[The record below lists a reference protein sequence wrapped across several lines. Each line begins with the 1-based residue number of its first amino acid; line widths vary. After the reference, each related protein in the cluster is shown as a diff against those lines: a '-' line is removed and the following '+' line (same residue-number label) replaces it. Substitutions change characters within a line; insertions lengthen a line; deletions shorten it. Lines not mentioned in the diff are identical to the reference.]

1 MFFGA
6 RLAIINISKRPNS
19 FSIRFYFFFL
29 YLPSKYFSLF
39 NANVLNQ
46 VKQHLKVK
54 KIIRLFDFI
63 NLRKVKR
70 VLTDFVLAIAK
81 NYAIN
86 NKFNKFILENENE
99 YNNWVIIEI

>member
-1 MFFGA
+1 M
-6 RLAIINISKRPNS
+6 
-19 FSIRFYFFFL
+19 
-29 YLPSKYFSLF
+29 
-39 NANVLNQ
+39 
-46 VKQHLKVK
+46 K